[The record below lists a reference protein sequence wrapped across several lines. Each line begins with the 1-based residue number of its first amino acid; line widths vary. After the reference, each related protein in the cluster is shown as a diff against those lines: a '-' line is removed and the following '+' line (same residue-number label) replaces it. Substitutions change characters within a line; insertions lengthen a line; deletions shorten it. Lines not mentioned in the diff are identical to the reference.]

1 LTQRW
6 RRNRGVAG
14 ETIYR
19 YRCVDM
25 TGLAELVLR
34 INGNKLAFRIF
45 AGMTVDAAGETVSDR
60 ANPLMH
66 GLVTVVVH
74 EIKMIP
80 AHDIHRLNALFPT
93 GWRNLGLDHVC
104 VHCGRRPRDNA
115 SQ

>member
-1 LTQRW
+1 M
-6 RRNRGVAG
+6 AG
-14 ETIYR
+14 EAVHR

-25 TGLAELVLR
+25 TGLTELVLG
-34 INGNKLAFRIF
+34 INGNKLALRIF
-45 AGMTVDAAGETVSDR
+45 AGMAVDAAGETVSDR

-66 GLVTVVVH
+66 HLVTIVFH

-93 GWRNLGLDHVC
+93 GWRNLGLDHLC
-104 VHCGRRPRDNA
+104 VHCGWRPRDNA